1 MEEIWKD
8 IPGYEGSYQVS
19 NLGRVK
25 SLPRIISNGK
35 CFYLTKEKCIKNIPN
50 TNGYLAVSLY
60 KDKKAKKFMVHQIIY
75 LSFKNIASNRK
86 YVIDHIDN
94 NKLNNQLNN
103 LQLVTNRYNSIKD
116 KKSKSKEYDIYL
128 NGKSYLIRMRINNRK
143 YSIGTYKKI
152 EDAIYYRDYFIKNI
166 LININEKFTVDEI
179 KQVIEK
185 YKQRIKRND

>member
-8 IPGYEGSYQVS
+8 VVGYEGLYQVS
-19 NLGRVK
+19 NLGNFK
-25 SLPRIISNGK
+25 SYYFN
-35 CFYLTKEKCIKNIPN
+35 KEKCIKNTIN
-50 TNGYLAVSLY
+50 TNGYLAINLY
-60 KDKKAKKFMVHQIIY
+60 KDKKAKRFLVHQIIY

-103 LQLVTNRYNSIKD
+103 LQLVTNRYNSVKD

-166 LININEKFTVDEI
+166 LINIDEKFTVDEL
-179 KQVIEK
+179 KQIIET
-185 YKQRIKRND
+185 YKQKIKNFT